1 MQANGHDNTRCRRGP
16 PAPYCLI
23 PSRSPGLSSTVYT
36 SASRSTLALLALRRC
51 KGKGVLARGYLKA
64 AWNEGAGRG
73 ARTGYEVWYRR
84 DERAHD
90 REVLHPH
97 MGGALCIRRS
107 LHRRDDRVP
116 REASAVPRA
125 VACHGSGL
133 SAASGALIPA
143 EESADGRVGV
153 PSAPKA

>member
-23 PSRSPGLSSTVYT
+23 PSRSPGLSSTLYK
-36 SASRSTLALLALRRC
+36 SAYRSTLALLALLCC

-97 MGGALCIRRS
+97 MGGALYIRR
-107 LHRRDDRVP
+107 LCTDGMTAYHGRPLLCPGKWRAT
-116 REASAVPRA
+116 EA
-125 VACHGSGL
+125 G
-133 SAASGALIPA
+133 
-143 EESADGRVGV
+143 
-153 PSAPKA
+153 

>member
-1 MQANGHDNTRCRRGP
+1 VYKSA
-16 PAPYCLI
+16 Y
-23 PSRSPGLSSTVYT
+23 RSAFALS
-36 SASRSTLALLALRRC
+36 ALLRC
-51 KGKGVLARGYLKA
+51 KGILAGGRLKA

-97 MGGALCIRRS
+97 MGGAVYIRRS

-116 REASAVPRA
+116 REASAVPRE

-133 SAASGALIPA
+133 SVA
-143 EESADGRVGV
+143 
-153 PSAPKA
+153 KAH